1 MYIQRVG
8 KQTTGIEQET
18 LRTILCEN
26 MVEDREGRGGEYIES
41 KQESPKRGT
50 NEALPSLVG

>member
-26 MVEDREGRGGEYIES
+26 MVEDREGEGEYIES
-41 KQESPKRGT
+41 KQEGPKCGT